1 MKQDTINAPLTDPAD
16 FWTLIG
22 RFVTGIVLNLFL
34 VWSLTK
40 QSWWSVALFAITS
53 IIVHRATIG
62 LYKRLRS
69 ERVEKKLILRAEEQ
83 EVNK

>member
-1 MKQDTINAPLTDPAD
+1 MKQETINTPLTDPAD

-40 QSWWSVALFAITS
+40 QSWWSVALFSVTS

-62 LYKRLRS
+62 LYKRLRK
-69 ERVEKKLILRAEEQ
+69 ERAEKMLIFSSKEQ
-83 EVNK
+83 EANK